1 MISYKRASIRKKE
14 KKVEV
19 DKDKDKKYKNNP
31 NPNPKS
37 YIIKSSDAKVKHRQ
51 WVDKERTIILSN
63 EPTCS
68 SIIDQITLYI
78 LVYKKKKIKTIEALS
93 LVRKKQK
100 K

>member
-37 YIIKSSDAKVKHRQ
+37 YIIKSSDAKVKHR
-51 WVDKERTIILSN
+51 
-63 EPTCS
+63 
-68 SIIDQITLYI
+68 
-78 LVYKKKKIKTIEALS
+78 
-93 LVRKKQK
+93 
-100 K
+100 